1 MTYVV
6 TTPSGPPS
14 ERRAHTASR
23 RPRRRLSSTG
33 RRWLRLGSGGPRAEE
48 EEGRIWGMCWRW
60 AQVAVLQT
68 AAGEGN
74 EESGKSVR
82 FSARAR
88 SDCWDFSRD
97 GFGVAGVHEPS
108 FGPARRFS
116 LFFFFIITLV
126 RK

>member
-1 MTYVV
+1 
-6 TTPSGPPS
+6 
-14 ERRAHTASR
+14 
-23 RPRRRLSSTG
+23 
-33 RRWLRLGSGGPRAEE
+33 
-48 EEGRIWGMCWRW
+48 MCWRW

-97 GFGVAGVHEPS
+97 GFGVAGVHELC

-116 LFFFFIITLV
+116 LFFFFYYHP
-126 RK
+126 RKKMNRIQFKFNREKTINAKTYDFIVQSMLCRATGRANV

>member
-23 RPRRRLSSTG
+23 RRRRRLSSPG
-33 RRWLRLGSGGPRAEE
+33 GRWLRLGSGSPRAEE

-97 GFGVAGVHEPS
+97 GFGVAGVRELCC
-108 FGPARRFS
+108 GPARRFS
-116 LFFFFIITLV
+116 LFFFFIITLL